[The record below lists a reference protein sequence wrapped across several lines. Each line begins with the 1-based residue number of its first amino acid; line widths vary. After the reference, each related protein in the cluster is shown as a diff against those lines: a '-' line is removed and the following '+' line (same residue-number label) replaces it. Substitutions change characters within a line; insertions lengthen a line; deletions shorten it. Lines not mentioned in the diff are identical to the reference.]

1 MTVLT
6 SRIYLL
12 LKRILVPSVIEAL
25 IGELEERGALDSGR
39 TNARIIEKGN
49 PNPSQLSDR
58 LKDQSDNKPVEKK
71 DGQIA

>member
-1 MTVLT
+1 MNPKIPENYDLRKIV
-6 SRIYLL
+6 
-12 LKRILVPSVIEAL
+12 EAL

-49 PNPSQLSDR
+49 PNPNQLSDR
-58 LKDQSDNKPVEKK
+58 LKAQSDNKPVEKK

>member
-1 MTVLT
+1 MNPKIPENYDLRKIV
-6 SRIYLL
+6 
-12 LKRILVPSVIEAL
+12 EAL

-49 PNPSQLSDR
+49 PNPSQLSER

>member
-39 TNARIIEKGN
+39 TNTRIIEKGN

-71 DGQIA
+71 DGQ